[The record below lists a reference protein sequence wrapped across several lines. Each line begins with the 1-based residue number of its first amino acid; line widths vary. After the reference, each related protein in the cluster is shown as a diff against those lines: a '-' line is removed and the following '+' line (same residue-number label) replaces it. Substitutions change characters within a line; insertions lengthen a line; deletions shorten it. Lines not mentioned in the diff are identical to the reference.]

1 MSARLPTGVARL
13 DELLD
18 GGFPSGSAVLVYG
31 PPFIGKEIL
40 TRTFL
45 LEGAR
50 DGMPGVMVLTNA
62 AASDVSLELAAMD
75 PRFHEYEKAGLIHF
89 VDTYSKSIGAE
100 GEMPNAEYLDGPVN
114 LNALALAVGNVQRKL
129 IAKHPNHR
137 LVFDSLSTLI
147 AYTNPQTAFRFLQV
161 LVGKAKRAGATSL
174 LLLDQGMHTDAEV
187 QMLKHLMDGIVEMK
201 PNDTKFVTK
210 VDGCGVT
217 PHGWIEYRFSPTEFE
232 ITGSFATGRIL

>member
-1 MSARLPTGVARL
+1 MNRLHTGIARL

-18 GGFPSGSAVLVYG
+18 GGLPAGSATLVYG
-31 PPFIGKEIL
+31 PPFIGKEVL

-50 DGMPGVMVLTNA
+50 EGVPAVLVLTNA
-62 AASDVSLELAAMD
+62 AASDVAIELAAMD
-75 PRFHEYEKAGLIHF
+75 PRYHEYEKAGLIHF

-100 GEMPNAEYLDGPVN
+100 GELPNAEYLDGPVN
-114 LNALALAVGNVQRKL
+114 INALALAVGNVQRKL
-129 IAKHPNHR
+129 IAKHASHR
-137 LVFDSLSTLI
+137 LVFDSISTLI

-187 QMLKHLMDGIVEMK
+187 QMLKHLMDGVAELK
-201 PNDTKFVTK
+201 PNDSKFAMK
-210 VDGCGVT
+210 VEGAGVT
-217 PHGWIEYRFSPTEFE
+217 EARGWIEYRFTATEFE